1 MISETSGCVITVT
14 DLSQILCQIRVF
26 DIVSGVAELVLI

>member
-1 MISETSGCVITVT
+1 MISETFGCVITVT
-14 DLSQILCQIRVF
+14 DLSQIRVF